1 MHVRIYDAK
10 LRQDE
15 MTARY
20 LQNAIANIYFYHGT
34 TVKVNTYDDFVNL
47 SSLLIRHLLT

>member
-1 MHVRIYDAK
+1 MRVRIYDAK

-34 TVKVNTYDDFVNL
+34 TVKVNTSHDFVNFQL
-47 SSLLIRHLLT
+47 LLIIDLLS